1 MAKRIAETIIVK
13 VSLLGLA
20 KEGIGTAT
28 VDVDVDVLGAGGAAF
43 ALKAKVQE
51 ALTSALADV
60 QDELAELWHDG
71 GSVEFIDPETGEIT
85 AL

>member
-13 VSLLGLA
+13 VGILGLA
-20 KEGIGTAT
+20 NEGVGTAT

-43 ALKAKVQE
+43 ALKARIHE
-51 ALTSALADV
+51 ALTEALADIQDDLV
-60 QDELAELWHDG
+60 QLWHPVPDG
-71 GSVEFIDPETGEIT
+71 DEDGIT